1 MPRRPPRG
9 AFLLGRQSPSHTCVA
24 LTASRAHLQI
34 HPGLADVVLLIT
46 VLVAFLETSS
56 STVRRLRPSLF

>member
-1 MPRRPPRG
+1 
-9 AFLLGRQSPSHTCVA
+9 
-24 LTASRAHLQI
+24 
-34 HPGLADVVLLIT
+34 LADVVLLIT